1 MSDNRILEVVDEE
14 GKVIGRE
21 RRERIHR
28 EGLLHREVHVWLY
41 TPDGDVILQRWA
53 RDKDMYPGLLDTSVG
68 GHVEIGA
75 DYEESAITEMRE
87 EAGIVADPSSLELV
101 TMYPRK
107 LRDESTGNTN
117 NFLRAE
123 YLYRYDGDIAEL
135 RVEEGEGTGFEA
147 WPVDRLLDFSEEERR
162 QFIPGHLEGA
172 ALAVLDHIRLRLG
185 L

>member
-1 MSDNRILEVVDEE
+1 MSDSGMLEVIDEE

-21 RRERIHR
+21 TRERIHR

-41 TPDGDVILQRWA
+41 MPDGNVILQRRA
-53 RDKDMYPGLLDTSVG
+53 KDKGLYPGLLDASIG
-68 GHVEIGA
+68 GHVEMGA
-75 DYEESAITEMRE
+75 GYQDAAITEMRE
-87 EAGIVADPSSLELV
+87 ETGIVADLSTLEFV
-101 TMYPRK
+101 TMYRRE

-123 YLYRYDGDIAEL
+123 YVYPYDGDIAEL

-147 WPVDRLLDFSEEERR
+147 WPLDRPSHLSEDDRHR
-162 QFIPGHLEGA
+162 LIPGHLEGE
-172 ALAVLDHIRLRLG
+172 ALSVLDHIRLRLG